1 MEYCKQEKIKKIMEI
16 VNTLKNYPT
25 VSGKMDIYLDKFEY
39 VSKFKD
45 ISLKWINS
53 NKDFSGK
60 LYFEDI
66 DKYFN
71 YSFPNLKSKPVIFT
85 LEKNSFFD
93 K

>member
-25 VSGKMDIYLDKFEY
+25 VSGKM
-39 VSKFKD
+39 D